1 MSIEKAV
8 EEWRAARQAIF
19 DHEER
24 APKECW
30 ARLAEAEHA
39 LMQVANRIKDSKEQ

>member
-1 MSIEKAV
+1 MTIEKAV

-19 DHEER
+19 DQER

-39 LMQVANRIKDSKEQ
+39 LMQLANRIKEQ